1 MAPTIVSKDG
11 KPYLVLGAPGG
22 TRIITA
28 VVHTIINIIDHG
40 LSPVEAVSAPRFHA
54 ENGLIYMEPRLYYTV
69 ASGLSELGYEDID
82 MLSSSFDG
90 MLGRATV
97 AAISDEGRFAGG
109 SDPRG
114 GAGLEESRL

>member
-1 MAPTIVSKDG
+1 V
-11 KPYLVLGAPGG
+11 VGAPGG
-22 TRIITA
+22 TPIITA
-28 VVHTIINIIDHG
+28 IVHTIVNIIDHG

-54 ENGLIYMEPRLYYTV
+54 KNGLIYMEPRLYYAV
-69 ASGLSELGYEDID
+69 ASGLSELGYEAIN

-97 AAISDEGRFAGG
+97 AVISDDGRIAGG

-114 GAGLEESRL
+114 GAGLEESRI